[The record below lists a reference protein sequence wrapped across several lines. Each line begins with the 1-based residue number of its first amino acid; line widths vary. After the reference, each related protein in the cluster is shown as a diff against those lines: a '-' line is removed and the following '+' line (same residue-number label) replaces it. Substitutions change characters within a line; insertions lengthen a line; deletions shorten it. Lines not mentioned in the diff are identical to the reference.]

1 LDGCSTEN
9 TEELSLW
16 NRHHPLLITPA
27 GFQRITFRFNPGGRL
42 ANSECMKKL
51 FFLAVLAAGGF
62 YQAAADELEP
72 LPLVLPPP
80 AMKGTPQVMP
90 TNTTAVP
97 LDDKPRPAFLA
108 PKGVTNVAL
117 GKPVSASDPNL
128 ISGEL
133 KQITDGKKQAY
144 EENVVTLRRGVRW
157 VQIDLQGEF
166 KLYAIVLWHDFTT
179 PIVCRDVIVQV
190 SDDPEFLTGVVTLFN
205 NDQKNSAGLGM
216 GTDREYF
223 ENSLTGAGKLID
235 AKGTQARYVR
245 SYSKGST
252 DSALNTY
259 IEIEAW
265 GLPAS

>member
-1 LDGCSTEN
+1 MN
-9 TEELSLW
+9 
-16 NRHHPLLITPA
+16 
-27 GFQRITFRFNPGGRL
+27 
-42 ANSECMKKL
+42 KL
-51 FFLAVLAAGGF
+51 FFLAVLAAGGVF
-62 YQAAADELEP
+62 QASADDLVP
-72 LPLVLPPP
+72 LPLLLPPP

-90 TNTTAVP
+90 TNTTALP
-97 LDDKPRPAFLA
+97 LDDVPRPAFLA
-108 PKGVTNVAL
+108 PKGVANVSL

-144 EENVVTLRRGVRW
+144 EENVVTLRRGLRW
-157 VQIDLQGEF
+157 VQIDLQAEY
-166 KLYAIVLWHDFTT
+166 KLYAVLLWHDFTT

-190 SDDPEFLTGVVTLFN
+190 SDDPEFKTGVVTIFN
-205 NDQKNSAGLGM
+205 NDQKNTAGLGI

-235 AKGTQARYVR
+235 AKGAQGRYLR
-245 SYSKGST
+245 CYSKGST

-259 IEIEAW
+259 IEVEAW